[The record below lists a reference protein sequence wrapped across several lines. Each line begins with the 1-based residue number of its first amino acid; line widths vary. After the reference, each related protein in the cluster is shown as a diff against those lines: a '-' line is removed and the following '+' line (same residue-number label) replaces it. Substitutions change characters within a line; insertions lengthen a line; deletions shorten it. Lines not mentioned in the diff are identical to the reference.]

1 MPDFL
6 PALQTVLGIGLVIFV
21 HELGHFL
28 AARWC
33 GVRVLTFSLGFGPA
47 LLSWRRGGTQ
57 YQIAAVPLGGFV
69 QMAGEGQR
77 VEERAELPSDHLQA
91 KSVGQ
96 RFLIYSGGVLMNLLF
111 GLVVFPLVFLNGVR
125 FLEPRLGS
133 PVPGGPAW
141 SAGLPAGATVLEAN
155 GERVIEFSQIEL
167 SAALGGGRPVELLW
181 RPAEG
186 GEPRLTRLEPVKNA
200 AAGFFSLGVR
210 PGLDPE
216 GKLFVFPGSPAEAA
230 GLRTGERLM
239 ELARIG
245 PDAPLPRPLDQQLR
259 TALDSREP
267 LEVLVGDGRSEA
279 RRVTIEPRFENAGER
294 RILGVGGTQHTI
306 GALRDAALVRRL
318 DLRVGDRVLSV
329 DGRAV
334 HVALDFAQA
343 LERGQGAGPL
353 EIVVEREGSE
363 LELRLPEASAGER
376 SELAL
381 AVALEQDPSQARV
394 VPTPG
399 GAAAAA
405 GLLAGDRIVA
415 LDGKRIEGWEELQAQ
430 VEARAERG
438 GALAVEVRRRG
449 SDEPLR
455 FEIEPAPLPPQPYY
469 GFAVA
474 EAEYTFRAA
483 GVVDSLAVG
492 VNSTWKALRDVW
504 LTLKGMLLAD
514 VSSKNLGSIIMI
526 GQVSYSF
533 SEQGWANLF
542 YFLCLLSMNLALI
555 NVLPVP
561 LLDGGHLLFLLLE
574 KLRGKPLPERVVG
587 YGQMVGLVLLVGLM
601 VYATYNDILR
611 LLQ

>member
-1 MPDFL
+1 MPDLL
-6 PALQTVLGIGLVIFV
+6 PTLQTILGIGLVIFV

-47 LLSWRRGGTQ
+47 LVSWRRGGTQ

-69 QMAGEGQR
+69 QMAGEGQPPADR
-77 VEERAELPSDHLQA
+77 SELPADHLQA

-96 RFLIYSGGVLMNLLF
+96 RFLIYSGGVLMNLAF

-141 SAGLPAGATVLEAN
+141 AAELPAGATVLEAN

-167 SAALGGGRPVELLW
+167 SAALGGGRPVDLLW
-181 RPAEG
+181 RPPEG
-186 GEPRLTRLEPVKNA
+186 GEPRLSRLEPVKNLS
-200 AAGFFSLGVR
+200 AGFFSLGVR
-210 PGLDPE
+210 PGLDPT

-230 GLRTGERLM
+230 GLRTGERLL
-239 ELARIG
+239 ELVSIG
-245 PDAPLPRPLDQQLR
+245 ERAPLARPLDQQLR
-259 TALDSREP
+259 SALDSREP
-267 LEVLVGDGRSEA
+267 IELLVGGEGGEP
-279 RRVTIEPRFENAGER
+279 RRVRIEPRFESAGPR

-306 GALRDAALVRRL
+306 GALRDLALIRRL
-318 DLRVGDRVLSV
+318 DLRVGDRILAV
-329 DGRAV
+329 DGRPV
-334 HVALDFAQA
+334 HVAQDFALA
-343 LERGQGAGPL
+343 LEQGATAGPL
-353 EIVVEREGSE
+353 ELRVEREGSP
-363 LELRLPEASAGER
+363 LELGVPEASAQER
-376 SELAL
+376 RELSL
-381 AVALEQDPSQARV
+381 AVSLEQDPSQARV

-399 GAAAAA
+399 GAGALA

-415 LDGKRIEGWEELQAQ
+415 LDGKRVESWADLQAQ

-438 GALAVEVRRRG
+438 GPLAVEVERPG
-449 SDEPLR
+449 AAEPLR
-455 FEIEPAPLPPQPYY
+455 FAIEPAPLPPQPFY

-474 EAEYTFRAA
+474 EAEYTFEAS
-483 GVVDSLAVG
+483 GVLDSLAVG
-492 VNSTWKALRDVW
+492 LNSTWKALRDVW

-574 KLRGKPLPERVVG
+574 KLRGRPLPERIVG